1 MFIRLRNP
9 AVLSRLSWR
18 GRSDVVVLWSVVVRE
33 SWWEHL
39 INNDQPS
46 SLNTVFIMSTMSYLE
61 LMLLILTIAR
71 SDTRYSEVIS
81 SVSSMMPEISVMVG
95 GAVSLP
101 CNMTSSVPGDQVR
114 LVLWFRSDKMTPV
127 YSLDSRGNYRE
138 RTLMRIFY
146 LSMLMIILNVMTL
159 MKMTTPCVMMVVS
172 LFISVSLLFNCR
184 EIISW
189 GTTLVWWHCFWGQ
202 SFLPVSTQSWPPQHW
217 LCISVWCWSLQ
228 VQSRLQ
234 SAAHNHLPSEAQYQQ

>member
-1 MFIRLRNP
+1 
-9 AVLSRLSWR
+9 
-18 GRSDVVVLWSVVVRE
+18 
-33 SWWEHL
+33 
-39 INNDQPS
+39 
-46 SLNTVFIMSTMSYLE
+46 MSHLE

-146 LSMLMIILNVMTL
+146 LSMLMIILSVMTL
-159 MKMTTPCVMMVVS
+159 IKMTTPCVMIVVS

-184 EIISW
+184 EIIS
-189 GTTLVWWHCFWGQ
+189 
-202 SFLPVSTQSWPPQHW
+202 
-217 LCISVWCWSLQ
+217 
-228 VQSRLQ
+228 
-234 SAAHNHLPSEAQYQQ
+234 